1 MPAEKWTF
9 LIVKDEESPIRQV
22 KVARGTLRVG
32 LGVASGVAVLLTVF
46 TFGLLFSG
54 VRWIEANRLA
64 QKNQL
69 LEYELAGMRTQ
80 VADLE
85 GRLSEFSQLDRQMRV
100 LAGLDPIDSEVL
112 EVGIGG
118 PGTLTPEALPLWS
131 VDSTLTKETFA
142 VSYDLN
148 ALERRASL
156 LGSSFVEVR
165 DSLESQRELLL
176 STPSILPAVG
186 WLSSSYSRS
195 RLHPLLN
202 TARPHQGIDIS
213 APRGTPIMAAAA
225 GRVRYAARKGDLG
238 LTVEIDHGYGYV
250 TRYGHAS
257 KLLVRAG
264 QQVARGD
271 LIAQVGSTGLSTST
285 HVHYEVLVNGRAVN
299 PMNYVVD
306 GPLP

>member
-22 KVARGTLRVG
+22 KVARGTLKLGLGATAVVG
-32 LGVASGVAVLLTVF
+32 LLLITVAV
-46 TFGLLFSG
+46 GLAFSG
-54 VRWIEANRLA
+54 VRWLEASRLA
-64 QKNQL
+64 DKNQL
-69 LEYELAGMRTQ
+69 LEYELAGMRDQ

-85 GRLSEFSQLDRQMRV
+85 GQLGEFAELDRKMRV

-118 PGTLTPEALPLWS
+118 PGSLTPEAGPLWA
-131 VDSTLTKETFA
+131 VDSTLSKETFA

-156 LGSSFVEVR
+156 LESSFTVVA
-165 DSLESQRELLL
+165 DSLEAQRDLLL

-195 RLHPLLN
+195 RMHPILN
-202 TARPHQGIDIS
+202 TARPHEGIDIS
-213 APRGTPIMAAAA
+213 APHGTPIMAAAA
-225 GRVRYAARKGDLG
+225 GRVRFAGRKGDLG
-238 LTVEIDHGYGYV
+238 FTVEIDHGYGYV

-257 KLLVRAG
+257 KLLVRRG
-264 QQVARGD
+264 QTVSRGD
-271 LIAQVGSTGLSTST
+271 LIAQVGKTGLSTST
-285 HVHYEVLVNGRAVN
+285 HLHYEVLVNGRAVN
-299 PMNYVVD
+299 PMNYVVS

>member
-32 LGVASGVAVLLTVF
+32 LGVAAGLAVLLTVF

-54 VRWIEANRLA
+54 VRWFEASRLV

-85 GRLSEFSQLDRQMRV
+85 GRLSEFSELDRKMRV

-118 PGTLTPEALPLWS
+118 PGTLTPEALPLWA

-195 RLHPLLN
+195 RMHPLLN

-264 QQVARGD
+264 QHVARGD